1 MGESFQKLNLTNAYL
16 FAAAMQDE
24 EICRNVLEIALNKRI
39 SRVKAHV
46 EQVLFLDS
54 EFKSVRF
61 DVYASDEEEVSYDV
75 EMQNDDTKNLPK
87 RCRYYQAELDV
98 TSLRPGEDYQQ
109 LKPGYIIFICS
120 FDPFGKGRCQYVFE
134 EYCKE
139 ADIPLGDET
148 QKIFFNT
155 NGTDTENVTV
165 SDRDYVIELLSALS
179 TIMMHL
185 SRFSEEIIIWNT
197 NEYQFV
203 DIDDAYST
211 GSSIMPQKKNPDIAE
226 LVRGKT
232 GRVYAALMSM
242 LTTMKGIPLA
252 YNKDMQEDKEL
263 TFDAIDTVKGC
274 LALFN
279 GMLSTMHFKKDRM
292 ENSAKNGFT
301 NATDAADYLVGK
313 GVPFRDAHGIV
324 GRLVLYCIDKGISLD
339 DMKLEEYKAIS
350 PVFEDDIYDAIS
362 MKNCVERRN
371 TIGAP
376 GADAMQ
382 AVIEQNKKYLQ
393 EN

>member
-155 NGTDTENVTV
+155 NGTDTENVTP
-165 SDRDYVIELLSALS
+165 ELLHLFEYLKQS
-179 TIMMHL
+179 T
-185 SRFSEEIIIWNT
+185 EEVAVRHQDEKILKIHERVKYLKRDRKLEAGYMT
-197 NEYQFV
+197 MEEY
-203 DIDDAYST
+203 IREEAERRAKLMAPS
-211 GSSIMPQKKNPDIAE
+211 IAE
-226 LVRGKT
+226 SMAETLAKPMAET
-232 GRVYAALMSM
+232 LAKPMAETLAKPMAESLAASKVAQSILS
-242 LTTMKGIPLA
+242 LAAELGTIPAEEQQRIAGEQDDETLEKWLKLAARSTTVEEFLS
-252 YNKDMQEDKEL
+252 
-263 TFDAIDTVKGC
+263 
-274 LALFN
+274 
-279 GMLSTMHFKKDRM
+279 GM
-292 ENSAKNGFT
+292 
-301 NATDAADYLVGK
+301 
-313 GVPFRDAHGIV
+313 
-324 GRLVLYCIDKGISLD
+324 
-339 DMKLEEYKAIS
+339 
-350 PVFEDDIYDAIS
+350 
-362 MKNCVERRN
+362 
-371 TIGAP
+371 
-376 GADAMQ
+376 
-382 AVIEQNKKYLQ
+382 
-393 EN
+393 